1 MKEIKREQPQS
12 QPSLWEK
19 RKDAAITVE
28 ASFVMALVLFVCGAL
43 ILQGFYVHERNTG
56 MLILMDALE
65 QIQTER
71 AEPDTVEASRNWAN
85 RALNSYYRCSGG
97 RIEIVKRGNVLTGS
111 FSCRD
116 GKAGGNVQMRL
127 FEPERFLRMVRAGG
141 I

>member
-97 RIEIVKRGNVLTGS
+97 RI
-111 FSCRD
+111 
-116 GKAGGNVQMRL
+116 
-127 FEPERFLRMVRAGG
+127 
-141 I
+141 